1 MRVRVRQLRRGADAV
16 SIPAPLGV
24 PLRPLT
30 DTPLTDNRPTEDP
43 STKDRPTDSRLTED
57 RSIEDRPFNGRAA
70 DGLPPQSRSIED
82 RAVEDRPFKSH
93 SAGGLPV
100 QSRSIEDRAFKGQL
114 VEDRPI
120 EGRRSANRPS
130 EGASIDDLLAG
141 DRSIGR
147 RPARPV
153 ATWELKYRRVVIAS
167 DLGSILTVVALL
179 GAFVANSATAGDFP
193 PVLLAIATIVTV
205 LASLTACRAWSTAV
219 LGQEAEE
226 FRRLGKAIVAA
237 AVVLAV
243 VSLGLGLPG
252 VRGWIFLVVPA
263 IAVVAFPLRYI
274 LRQLL
279 HRRRRAGRCLL
290 PVLVAGSVDT
300 ATDLIARTRREPH
313 NGWRVEAVCVGGPCG
328 SIDGV
333 PVVGQLDELAD
344 HVRRGG
350 YRVVAITPDPYWTP
364 LRLQRLAWQLEGT
377 SAEMVVAPVLMEV
390 AGPRVH
396 VTGVLGLPLLRVSS
410 PTFTGARR
418 VVKEIV
424 DKIGALLLL
433 TVLAPVLITIA
444 AAIRLGDRGPALY
457 RQQRVGKDGKPFTIL
472 KFRTM
477 VVDADRR
484 RDTLLAGN
492 EAAGPLFKMRR
503 DPRVTPIGAVLRRFS
518 IDELPQLVNVL
529 RGTMSLVGPR
539 PPLPQE
545 VEAYGPDMLRRL
557 LVKPGLTGLWQVSG
571 RSDLPWDEAVR
582 LDLRYVEDWS
592 LALDALILWKTVRAV
607 VRGQG
612 AY

>member
-1 MRVRVRQLRRGADAV
+1 MRVRVRQLRRGDAAGMV
-16 SIPAPLGV
+16 SIPKPLGFL
-24 PLRPLT
+24 PRPQV
-30 DTPLTDNRPTEDP
+30 D
-43 STKDRPTDSRLTED
+43 DRH
-57 RSIEDRPFNGRAA
+57 
-70 DGLPPQSRSIED
+70 PP
-82 RAVEDRPFKSH
+82 
-93 SAGGLPV
+93 
-100 QSRSIEDRAFKGQL
+100 
-114 VEDRPI
+114 
-120 EGRRSANRPS
+120 
-130 EGASIDDLLAG
+130 
-141 DRSIGR
+141 
-147 RPARPV
+147 RPV
-153 ATWELKYRRVVIAS
+153 TTWEAKYRRVVMAS
-167 DLGSILTVVALL
+167 DLGSIVAVVLL
-179 GAFVANSATAGDFP
+179 VGGLVAHSSTTNDFP
-193 PVLLAIATIVTV
+193 PVLLAAATVITV
-205 LASLTACRAWSTAV
+205 VASLAACRAWSTAV

-226 FRRLGKAIVAA
+226 FRRLGKAVVAA
-237 AVVLAV
+237 AVVLAMA
-243 VSLGLGLPG
+243 SLGLGVPG
-252 VRGWIFLVVPA
+252 VRGWIFVVVPT
-263 IAVVAFPLRYI
+263 IALVAFPLRYI

-279 HRRRRAGRCLL
+279 HSRRRAGRCLL
-290 PVLVAGSVDT
+290 PVMVAGSVET

-313 NGWRVEAVCVGGPCG
+313 NGWRVEAVCASGTSKWFGPG
-328 SIDGV
+328 DIEGV
-333 PVVGQLDELAD
+333 PVVGHLDELAD

-364 LRLQRLAWQLEGT
+364 LRLQHLAWQLEGT
-377 SAEMVVAPVLMEV
+377 STEMVVAPVLMEV

-396 VTGVLGLPLLRVSS
+396 ITGVLGLPLLRVSA

-424 DKIGALLLL
+424 DKVGALLLL
-433 TVLAPVLITIA
+433 TILLPVLLGIA
-444 AAIRLGDRGPALY
+444 AAIRFGDRGPALY
-457 RQQRVGKDGKPFTIL
+457 RQQRVGKDGKLFTIL

-477 VVDADRR
+477 VVGADRHR
-484 RDTLLAGN
+484 AKLLAGN

-539 PPLPQE
+539 PPLPKE

-607 VRGQG
+607 LRGQG